1 MFISDFFYIWKTN
14 RMMLFCNLFIERP
27 STLVYGKF
35 IIQDRLTMNKSEK
48 KDDTLKEDKNHS
60 NKITAAPGYKQ
71 DPVY

>member
-1 MFISDFFYIWKTN
+1 MYISDFFYIWKTN

-48 KDDTLKEDKNHS
+48 KDDTLKEDKNH
-60 NKITAAPGYKQ
+60 NDKITAAPGYKQ